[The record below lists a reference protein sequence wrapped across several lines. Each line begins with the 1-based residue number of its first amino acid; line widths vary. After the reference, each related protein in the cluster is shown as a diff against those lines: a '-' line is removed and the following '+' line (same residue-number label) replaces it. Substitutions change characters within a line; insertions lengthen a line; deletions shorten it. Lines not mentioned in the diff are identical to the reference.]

1 MHDVWRKLPTG
12 DAFQSKGTL
21 PKLSRWFSW
30 NQSCEEQLPSWNIL
44 KLVLKYHFW
53 EKDIDPDVAAQKREL
68 AAIAQMD
75 DPKEEEKVNVRK
87 QFSLLKEKLGGGLK
101 LALYCLSDRL
111 WQQVQILQMVSRPTW
126 TWYSASVRNMKNS
139 QDHVERLMALA
150 QYWQQDEHLQSTAAV
165 PTAKSPELL
174 NLLH

>member
-1 MHDVWRKLPTG
+1 MMFGENSQQLMLFSPRGLFPSCPDG
-12 DAFQSKGTL
+12 SAGT
-21 PKLSRWFSW
+21 SHVRS
-30 NQSCEEQLPSWNIL
+30 SCHRGTIL

-68 AAIAQMD
+68 AAIARMD

-111 WQQVQILQMVSRPTW
+111 WQQVQILQMGQSANLDLVQRIGSKHEEQSRPC
-126 TWYSASVRNMKNS
+126 
-139 QDHVERLMALA
+139 
-150 QYWQQDEHLQSTAAV
+150 
-165 PTAKSPELL
+165 
-174 NLLH
+174 